1 MNTTLNINRIGLLL
15 KRYFIENKQLEL
27 YFWII
32 TTVVFMLFYNTSTV
46 GMLLLVIGGLI
57 FASNTFKAFSITPN
71 GIHYLLIP
79 ATHAE
84 KLIVSIILSTI
95 YFFAM
100 FLITYVI
107 GTTLGTVI
115 YNFIL
120 SVDNPINF
128 SLFHDNS
135 NQMTLIRNMNYS
147 GDFKLLKTFISFAGT
162 QSVFMLGSIIFKR
175 SAAFKT
181 ILCLFG
187 FFIVLFF
194 IEAMLLKIT
203 LGTYSLNRN
212 MTILSFQAEN
222 MFSGYYAIA
231 KYIVVNIIPCLLIPF
246 FWIVTYFRLTGKQ
259 V

>member
-27 YFWII
+27 YLWII
-32 TTVVFMLFYNTSTV
+32 ATVVFMIFHKTSFAGLF
-46 GMLLLVIGGLI
+46 LVVAGFI

-84 KLIVSIILSTI
+84 KLIVSIILSTF
-95 YFFAM
+95 YFFSM
-100 FLITYVI
+100 FLITYII

-128 SLFHDNS
+128 SLFHDNP
-135 NQMTLIRNMNYS
+135 NQMNLIRTMNYS

-175 SAAFKT
+175 SAAAKT
-181 ILCLFG
+181 ILSMFG

-212 MTILSFQAEN
+212 MTILSFQAEK
-222 MFSGYYAIA
+222 MFSGYYDIA

-246 FWIVTYFRLTGKQ
+246 FWIVTYFRLTEKQ